1 MVFSYWFV
9 SSYKN
14 IKKIFTFWHTYL
26 LFILKSACYSVTKYY
41 LCRQNNKR
49 SLLGRKQRIQVARS
63 FPNHY
68 LFSCTNKV
76 TSLFSISCISRIIL
90 LCKMSLITRRYASFH
105 NMIKHCNAWENII
118 PMAQNQI
125 IYNMV
130 YAKMQDD
137 VYKITAHND

>member
-90 LCKMSLITRRYASFH
+90 QRKRYYLLPFSFEERLEVRLFLACCEAFTKVCSYAFCLKGILLWKRR
-105 NMIKHCNAWENII
+105 
-118 PMAQNQI
+118 
-125 IYNMV
+125 
-130 YAKMQDD
+130 
-137 VYKITAHND
+137 

>member
-1 MVFSYWFV
+1 MIFSYWFV

-90 LCKMSLITRRYASFH
+90 RCDMRHFILSFITIGLMVCVKMKYHHIGTTRRERGV
-105 NMIKHCNAWENII
+105 NGVETML
-118 PMAQNQI
+118 
-125 IYNMV
+125 
-130 YAKMQDD
+130 
-137 VYKITAHND
+137 

>member
-41 LCRQNNKR
+41 LCRQNNKC

-76 TSLFSISCISRIIL
+76 TSSSSISCILRIIL
-90 LCKMSLITRRYASFH
+90 PCKRACFAM
-105 NMIKHCNAWENII
+105 
-118 PMAQNQI
+118 QNRLFCFLEFLRELSICYVLTIQSC
-125 IYNMV
+125 YDTMLSS
-130 YAKMQDD
+130 MLLL
-137 VYKITAHND
+137 